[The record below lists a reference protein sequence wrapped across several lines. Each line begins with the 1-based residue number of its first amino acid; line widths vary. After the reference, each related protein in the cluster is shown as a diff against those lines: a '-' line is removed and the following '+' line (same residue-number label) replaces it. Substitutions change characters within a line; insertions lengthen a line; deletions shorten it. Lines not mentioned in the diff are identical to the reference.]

1 MLDPF
6 GRSIR
11 YLRISVTD
19 RCNLRCTYC
28 RPPGDIEPSF
38 HTRVLSY
45 EELLRVCG
53 IFWRLGF
60 DKFRLTGGEPLVRR
74 DFVPFVSRLR
84 SRLPDAALG
93 CTTNGLL
100 FARYAESLKVAGLD
114 RVNFSLDSLRPSTFR
129 LVTGSDGLER
139 VLEGIDAALAQD
151 FRKVKI
157 NVVVMRGVNH
167 EEIPAFVDRFGDRPL
182 YIRFIEF
189 MPYGINNWD
198 ATRVYPY
205 ASILADLQS
214 RFRLLPRA
222 REEAGP
228 SRDFDVEGARCRV
241 GIISPLTRSFCADC
255 NRLRLTSDGKL
266 RACLFSEEEVDLRSL
281 LRSGSSD
288 DSIVDAIR
296 SAVAAKPKDHNLSA
310 DTITPAH
317 FQRVMRQV
325 GG

>member
-167 EEIPAFVDRFGDRPL
+167 GEIPAFVDRFGDRPL

-198 ATRVYPY
+198 ATPPY
-205 ASILADLQS
+205 WRIFNPAFVCS
-214 RFRLLPRA
+214 PGRA
-222 REEAGP
+222 RRLAPAGTSTWRARDAAWASSRRSRGP
-228 SRDFDVEGARCRV
+228 SAQTATVFGLPA
-241 GIISPLTRSFCADC
+241 TA
-255 NRLRLTSDGKL
+255 N
-266 RACLFSEEEVDLRSL
+266 
-281 LRSGSSD
+281 SG
-288 DSIVDAIR
+288 
-296 SAVAAKPKDHNLSA
+296 
-310 DTITPAH
+310 PAS
-317 FQRVMRQV
+317 FQRKRSTFEACFAPGAVTTPSSTPSARPWPPSPRTTISRRTPSRRPTSK
-325 GG
+325 GS